1 MPTLSTQLI
10 TAAQGLQDLRPAWED
25 LHSRSADSDLSLH
38 PVWLLS
44 WWDVFGADEHRVLRV
59 LTFFDQ
65 DRLVGLAPLL
75 QRPHVYAPGLVFRRL
90 ENLGAGEQAADETC
104 GDYLGILAE
113 RGREADV
120 AAAFAQALVSG
131 RAGTWDEL
139 LLASMDGDS
148 PIPALLQSAFVACG
162 CPAILEQWSA
172 SPYIGLPGTWDE
184 YLAALKASRR
194 AQIRKALRNFENWA
208 GEPPVL
214 HLVRSADD
222 LVEGKRILIEL
233 HGERWTAEGVFASA
247 RFRKFHELLMPAL
260 LRTGGLELGW
270 ISARGV
276 PVAAFYN
283 FVRDNKVSFYQGGRR
298 LDTPADVQ
306 VGVVMHACL
315 IRSAIEA
322 GRREYDFLAGVA
334 QYKTSFALAT
344 RPILRLR
351 VSRPSM
357 SELARAWLASV
368 VSGAKAMRDQARGL
382 LSR

>member
-1 MPTLSTQLI
+1 MQTLSTRLI

-25 LHSRSADSDLSLH
+25 LHSRSVDNELSLH

-44 WWDVFGADEHRVLRV
+44 WWDVFGAEEQRVLRV
-59 LTFFDQ
+59 LAFFDQ

-75 QRPHVYAPGLVFRRL
+75 QRPHVYAPGLVFRRF
-90 ENLGAGEQAADETC
+90 ENLGSGEQAADETC

-113 RGREADV
+113 HGREADI
-120 AAAFAQALVSG
+120 AAAFAQALISG

-148 PIPALLQSAFVACG
+148 PLPALLQSAFAACG

-172 SPYIGLPGTWDE
+172 SPYISLPGTWDE

-233 HGERWTAEGVFASA
+233 HGERWTADGVFASA

-260 LRTGGLELGW
+260 LRNGGLELGW
-270 ISARGV
+270 ISVRGA

-283 FVRDNKVSFYQGGRR
+283 FVLDNKVSFYQGGRR

-306 VGVVMHACL
+306 VGMVMHACL

-334 QYKTSFALAT
+334 RYKTSFALAT

-351 VSRPSM
+351 VARPSM
-357 SELARAWLASV
+357 RESARAGLARV
-368 VSGAKAMRDQARGL
+368 VSGAKAMRDHGRGL

>member
-1 MPTLSTQLI
+1 MQTLSIRLI
-10 TAAQGLQDLRPAWED
+10 TAAQGLQDLWPAWEG
-25 LHSRSADSDLSLH
+25 LHARSVDSELSLH

-44 WWDVFGADEHRVLRV
+44 WWEVFGADEQRALRV
-59 LTFFDQ
+59 LAFFDQ
-65 DRLVGLAPLL
+65 DRLVGLVPLL
-75 QRPHVYAPGLVFRRL
+75 VRPHVYAPGLVFRRL
-90 ENLGAGEQAADETC
+90 ENLGSGEQAADETC

-120 AAAFAQALVSG
+120 AAAFAQALVNGS
-131 RAGTWDEL
+131 AGAWDEL

-148 PIPALLQSAFVACG
+148 PLPGLLQTAFVACG
-162 CPAILEQWSA
+162 CPANLEQWSA
-172 SPYIGLPGTWDE
+172 SPYIALPATWEE
-184 YLAALKASRR
+184 YLAALKSSKR

-214 HLVRSADD
+214 RLVRSADD
-222 LVEGKRILIEL
+222 LAEGKRILIEL
-233 HGERWTAEGVFASA
+233 HGERWTADGVFASA

-270 ISARGV
+270 ISVRSA

-283 FVRDNKVSFYQGGRR
+283 FVLDNKVSFYQGGRR

-306 VGVVMHACL
+306 VGMVMHACL

-344 RPILRLR
+344 RPILKLR
-351 VSRPSM
+351 VARPSM
-357 SELARAWLASV
+357 RELARAGLAKV
-368 VSGAKAMRDQARGL
+368 MSGVKVMRDHGRGL